1 MTLRKIVS
9 YLVFASFLLL
19 SGRTTYVL
27 LSEDNSDR
35 LNQLKNEI
43 EQYEKEIDKLKS
55 QASTLLNQVAQY
67 DTQIK
72 LTTLR
77 ITQTQE
83 QIDLLGGRIGQLEDS
98 LQTLTTAFNSR
109 VVHTYKMSKVSE
121 PFFLLITATDLSE
134 VFNSFQ
140 YLKKI
145 QEADQDLMTRLEN
158 VQVTYK
164 QEKTDQEAL
173 QEELEKQKNVL
184 GAQKN
189 AKANLLTQTKS
200 DEKKYQQLLAQ
211 AKSEYEA
218 IQAIVA
224 GKGNEEE
231 AGKVGQGSRIASIIQ
246 GASCNSSGSHLHF
259 IVSQNGA
266 VQNPFSYLQSIDFEN
281 CSGSS
286 CGSSDGDPFNPG
298 GSWNWPINAKVKFT
312 QGYGYTWAIRNTW
325 VGRIY
330 NFHNGID
337 VDSSSGSE
345 VKAVRAGTLYR
356 GSYTGYNSCRLK
368 YVRLDHDDSDLDT
381 FYLHIDY

>member
-1 MTLRKIVS
+1 MILRKPIIFFVLILFLILSIDTSRVFVS
-9 YLVFASFLLL
+9 ESDV
-19 SGRTTYVL
+19 
-27 LSEDNSDR
+27 DR
-35 LNQLKNEI
+35 LNQLKTEI
-43 EQYEKEIDKLKS
+43 EQYENEINKLKS
-55 QASTLLNQVAQY
+55 QASTLSNQVAQY

-72 LTTLR
+72 LTTLK
-77 ITQTQE
+77 ITRTQE

-98 LQTLTTAFNSR
+98 LQSLTTAFNSR
-109 VVHTYKMSKVSE
+109 VVHTYKMSKIGE
-121 PFFLLITATDLSE
+121 PFFLLITASDLSQA
-134 VFNSFQ
+134 FNSFQ

-145 QEADQDLMTRLEN
+145 QKADQDLMIRLEN
-158 VQVTYK
+158 VQVTYEK
-164 QEKTDQEAL
+164 EKVDQEKL
-173 QEELEKQKNVL
+173 QEELEDQKNVL

-189 AKANLLTQTKS
+189 AKANLLAQTKN

-224 GKGNEEE
+224 GKGSEEE
-231 AGKVGQGSRIASIIQ
+231 VGKVSQGQRIASVIQ

-266 VQNPFSYLQSIDFEN
+266 VQNPFLNLKPIDHEN

-286 CGSSDGDPFNPG
+286 CGSSDGDPFNPS
-298 GSWNWPINAKVKFT
+298 GSWDWPIDANIKFT
-312 QGYGYTWAIRNTW
+312 QGYGYTWAIKNTW

-330 NFHNGID
+330 SFHNGID
-337 VDSSSGSE
+337 VNSSSNPQ

-368 YVRLDHDDSDLDT
+368 YVRLDHDDSDIDT
-381 FYLHIDY
+381 FYLHVDY